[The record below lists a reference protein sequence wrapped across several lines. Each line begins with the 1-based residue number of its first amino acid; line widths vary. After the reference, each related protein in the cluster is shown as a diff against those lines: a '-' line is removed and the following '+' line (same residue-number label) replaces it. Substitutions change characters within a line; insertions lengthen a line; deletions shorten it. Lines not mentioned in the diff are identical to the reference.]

1 MTNVSTLFSNNKN
14 KPKEKVSSLLLDTL
28 EVTSEI
34 FFCKSHETLY
44 RYALRKHRTNEKVKL
59 LYDVSGNKDYW
70 KAWHCNNILLRE
82 GQNIKGSLCRTRECN
97 HCSRIK
103 TAELIQGYQAP
114 LQELAK
120 EDKLFFVTL
129 TAPTVKE
136 RQLKAEIEK
145 RYKAWSKVKDKLRKQ
160 GYLINGI
167 RKLETTYSTSNNW
180 FHPHFHIIIQGQT
193 ESKLLL
199 KYWLQEFPKANID
212 AQDIRP
218 IGTTAKDLI
227 EVFKYATK
235 DIVKDTETAY
245 ATDVILKALKG
256 RRVFQTYGKIR
267 KVKEPKEQQTES
279 KNYEWLDKG
288 GFDIYKFNQED
299 KDYTTATYKTLI
311 GTQEITT
318 YLKAK
323 EDDN

>member
-70 KAWHCNNILLRE
+70 KAWHCNNILLRKA
-82 GQNIKGSLCRTRECN
+82 QNIKGSLCRTRVCN
-97 HCSRIK
+97 HCSIIK
-103 TAELIQGYQAP
+103 QSELINGYQAP

-120 EDKLFFVTL
+120 ADELFFVTL

-136 RQLKAEIEK
+136 RQLKAEIDK

-160 GYLINGI
+160 GYSINGI
-167 RKLETTYSTSNNW
+167 RKLETTYNISKVW
-180 FHPHFHIIIQGQT
+180 FHPHFHIIIQGET
-193 ESKLLL
+193 EARLLL
-199 KYWLQEFPKANID
+199 KYWMKEFPKANLGG
-212 AQDIRP
+212 QDIRP
-218 IGTTAKDLI
+218 IGTEAKDLM

-235 DIVKDTETAY
+235 DIVIDIETAY
-245 ATDVILKALKG
+245 ATDIILKALKG

-279 KNYEWLDKG
+279 KNYEWLDDG
-288 GFDIYKFNQED
+288 IDIYEFNQVK
-299 KDYTTATYKTLI
+299 KDYITATNKTLI
-311 GTQEITT
+311 GTEFITE
-318 YLKAK
+318 LLNAK